1 VKSSRNKRAERS
13 QPTSPELI
21 DSLLAL
27 IQSKFYRESGISFL
41 KDRPRLLKWVVLYPA
56 TWLDSRGVTLPLLRI
71 QEIMTKILIEAGR
84 FCEPTK
90 VTYLPAY
97 LRQVVT
103 SHFRLHGEDYYD
115 EAKSMR
121 NQVESVMLLTAMSG
135 KVAARKDPDP
145 VRELAQAASLLK
157 PRKRTEKPPV
167 KAQLTLL

>member
-1 VKSSRNKRAERS
+1 MKSSRNPRAERP

-27 IQSKFYRESGISFL
+27 IQSKFYHGAGISFL

-56 TWLDSRGVTLPLLRI
+56 TWLKARAVSLPADRYKSILT
-71 QEIMTKILIEAGR
+71 EILIDAAT

-103 SHFRLHGEDYYD
+103 SHFQVHGDEYYD
-115 EAKSMR
+115 EAKSIR
-121 NQVESVMLLTAMSG
+121 NQVESVMLLTAMAG
-135 KVAARKDPDP
+135 RTPAPDP

-157 PRKRTEKPPV
+157 VKKPSRKPAV
-167 KAQLTLL
+167 KDQLTLL

>member
-1 VKSSRNKRAERS
+1 MKSSRNQRI

-27 IQSKFYRESGISFL
+27 IQTKFYQQNGISFL

-56 TWLDSRGVTLPLLRI
+56 TWLNQRAVTLPADRYKAILT
-71 QEIMTKILIEAGR
+71 EILIEAGR
-84 FCEPTK
+84 FCQPTK

-103 SHFRLHGEDYYD
+103 SHFQCHGDEYYA

-135 KVAARKDPDP
+135 RNPAPDP

-157 PRKRTEKPPV
+157 TKKAPRTRPING
-167 KAQLTLL
+167 QLNLL